1 PAWPLLVIAV
11 PVAPGLPLFPYT
23 TLFRSSRRSGAQLNP
38 VSRNL
43 GLWLLLLLLG
53 LLLWSV
59 VTKQQPREPEVP
71 FSRFLQAVDDNKVY
85 DVSMQGQ
92 AIHGHYK
99 AERGGPGEGVKTYA
113 PKDADLAKTLHDKQ
127 GDIDV
132 KPEDNQ
138 PWYL

>member
-1 PAWPLLVIAV
+1 M
-11 PVAPGLPLFPYT
+11 
-23 TLFRSSRRSGAQLNP
+23 NP

-71 FSRFLQAVDDNKVY
+71 FSNFLEAVDENRVY

-92 AIHGHYK
+92 AIHGHY
-99 AERGGPGEGVKTYA
+99 
-113 PKDADLAKTLHDKQ
+113 
-127 GDIDV
+127 
-132 KPEDNQ
+132 
-138 PWYL
+138 